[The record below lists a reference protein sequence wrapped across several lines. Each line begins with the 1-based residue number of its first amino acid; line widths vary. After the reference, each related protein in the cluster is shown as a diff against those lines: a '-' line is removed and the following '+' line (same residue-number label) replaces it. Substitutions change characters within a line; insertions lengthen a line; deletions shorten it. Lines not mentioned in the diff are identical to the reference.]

1 VEGEKKKREM
11 PVHKRKRHGKT
22 DWYYKFDLAGRTRE
36 SRTIIRAFGF
46 ATRQEAIDAEAVR
59 RLDEQKKLELA
70 TAGSAVAAEP
80 PKTLATLLDEF
91 FRQHACENLAPK
103 TVERYR
109 EQAAYLSPE
118 LLAKPLAEITPLILN
133 REWTRLLK
141 TGGHA
146 RTTKSPRP
154 LSAKTVRNIAGVV
167 SSTFARAIRWGLA
180 SVNPVTNSE
189 RPKVKR
195 HRGIALTPAQ
205 QRMVIEAANEPWCL
219 RTYLEVVAATGCRR
233 GEVLALRWSDIQ
245 DGRAMVARSLTQTR
259 EVLEFKGTK
268 TEEPRAV
275 TLPASAIAV
284 LNAHRSVQDEFRYEF
299 GLDYSVDLDL
309 IFANPDGSPLK
320 PDSISAAVSLLFRR
334 LKLPKGT
341 SLHSLRH
348 THTSHLLAS
357 GVPLTA
363 VSARLGHAS
372 IRTTQEIYAHMIHGQ
387 DDEAA
392 RKWEEFQNRPTGGAA
407 EQKQVQ

>member
-1 VEGEKKKREM
+1 M
-11 PVHKRKRHGKT
+11 PVHKRKRKAKV
-22 DWYYKFDLAGRTRE
+22 DWYYKFDLPGRTRE
-36 SRTIIRAFGF
+36 SRRIIRAFGF
-46 ATRQEAIDAEAVR
+46 ATKQAAVDAEATR
-59 RLDEQKKLELA
+59 RIDEQKKLELA
-70 TAGSAVAAEP
+70 NAGAAKDVEV

-91 FRQHACENLAPK
+91 FRQHAVENLAPK
-103 TVERYR
+103 TVERYG

-118 LLAKPLAEITPLILN
+118 LLATPLAEITPLMLN

-141 TGGHA
+141 TGGHT
-146 RTTKSPRP
+146 RRTKSPRP

-167 SSTFARAIRWGLA
+167 SSAFARAIKWGVVA
-180 SVNPVTNSE
+180 TNPVTNSE
-189 RPKVKR
+189 RPKVRR

-219 RTYLEVVAATGCRR
+219 RTYLEIVAATGCRR

-245 DGRAMVARSLTQTR
+245 DGRAMIARSLTQTR
-259 EVLEFKGTK
+259 EVLDFKTTK
-268 TEEPRAV
+268 SEEPRVV

-284 LNAHRSVQDEFRYEF
+284 LDAHRLVQNEYRRQF
-299 GLDYSVDLDL
+299 GPNYHADLDL
-309 IFANPDGSPLK
+309 IFANPDGTPLK
-320 PDSISAAVSLLFRR
+320 PDSISSAVSLLFRR

-372 IRTTQEIYAHMIHGQ
+372 IRTTQEIYSHMIHGQ

-392 RKWEEFQNRPTGGAA
+392 RKWEEFQNQTAGDVPQRR
-407 EQKQVQ
+407 VQ